1 MGRFNIHEQ
10 YLLKY
15 SKTMASQ
22 VGLNEQAE
30 GFPTDYLSLLE
41 NCLHY
46 LLFSNWVAV
55 FLWLN
60 QNKRQKIWDT
70 VVIHLGQS
78 LGAHGETGKRRGVG

>member
-10 YLLKY
+10 YLLQY

-30 GFPTDYLSLLE
+30 GWPTDNRSLLE

-46 LLFSNWVAV
+46 LLFSN
-55 FLWLN
+55 
-60 QNKRQKIWDT
+60 
-70 VVIHLGQS
+70 LGCCFS
-78 LGAHGETGKRRGVG
+78 LAEPK